1 MRDFVFSAEAEDEL
15 LQSIRYYE
23 QEKPGLGDDF
33 LAEVQSLT
41 LRLLDFPDSG
51 APVLRDVRRARVYR
65 FPYDLVYRIR
75 QDLLIII
82 AVMHQRREPGYWKN
96 RL

>member
-1 MRDFVFSAEAEDEL
+1 MRQLVLAAEAEDEL
-15 LQSIRYYE
+15 LRSARYYE
-23 QEKPGLGDDF
+23 QERRGLGDDF
-33 LAEVQSLT
+33 VAEVQT
-41 LRLLDFPDSG
+41 LAARLLEFPELG
-51 APVLRDVRRARVYR
+51 TIVIRDVRRARVRR
-65 FPYDLVYRIR
+65 FPYDLVYRIH

>member
-1 MRDFVFSAEAEDEL
+1 MRDFVFLAEAEDEL
-15 LQSIRYYE
+15 IQSIRYYE
-23 QEKPGLGDDF
+23 QERPGLGDDF
-33 LAEVQSLT
+33 LAEVQDLT

-51 APVLRDVRRARVYR
+51 STIFRDVRRARVSR
-65 FPYDLVYRIR
+65 FPYDLVYQIR
-75 QDLLIII
+75 QDLLMII